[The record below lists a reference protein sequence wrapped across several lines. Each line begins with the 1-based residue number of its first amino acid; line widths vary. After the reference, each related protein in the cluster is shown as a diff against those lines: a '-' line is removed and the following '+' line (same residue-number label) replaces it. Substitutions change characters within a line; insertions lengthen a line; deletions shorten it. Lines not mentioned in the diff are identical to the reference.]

1 MHFFSSNYIFIT
13 PLPPPSLSGYFRE
26 KGKFIFGVLPQAAAR
41 AVQGAAEG
49 RDGPDGCRRGA
60 AQAGGAHPPEEK
72 AAGAESLFLVVEPL
86 GRGGGCFRTYVFVNG
101 S

>member
-72 AAGAESLFLVVEPL
+72 AAGAESLFLVIEPL
-86 GRGGGCFRTYVFVNG
+86 GRGGGVVSGHMFL
-101 S
+101 